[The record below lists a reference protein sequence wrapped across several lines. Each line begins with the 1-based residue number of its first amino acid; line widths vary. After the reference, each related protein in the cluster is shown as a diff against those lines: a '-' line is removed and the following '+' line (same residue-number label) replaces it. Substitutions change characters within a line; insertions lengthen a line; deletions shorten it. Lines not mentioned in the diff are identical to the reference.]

1 MTDPQP
7 KTCEVQQPSPQVDNT
22 TTSSSLSPR
31 QKQLLASF
39 GVVSSDQSQ
48 RPPEPHGHKVKC
60 HDIPAYL
67 LDKTLATSPFSP
79 TFIQPHQDAPTQNQE
94 LELNMYSTFDPSK
107 YGAPPKK
114 QRLASS
120 STQKTGLDKPGA
132 PQVPVLD
139 RAPAKVQV
147 QTSSSFTQST
157 ISEVT
162 DHTVGIHTSPT
173 GLSDASKTI
182 NMQALQPKSP
192 NKSSFP
198 RFDPSKYGKPGP
210 RKSLKV
216 AQDEANVRAA
226 TEAGQQNLKTS
237 DRAVTIPSTVLLQMQ
252 TLASVTP
259 PPRSPQKSLEHPSK
273 SSLVLQY

>member
-60 HDIPAYL
+60 QDIPAYL

-237 DRAVTIPSTVLLQMQ
+237 DPAVTIRPTVLLQMQ